1 MLLLPAAPATTTAI
15 STAIA
20 LTPAAASTSA
30 TGTFRLGP
38 CFVYIQRASLQ
49 LLLIH
54 AIDGGLCLGIRW
66 HFDESEA
73 ARLATELVCQNGYF
87 AYLTERT
94 ECDVQFFFC
103 DIARQI
109 SYENM

>member
-73 ARLATELVCQNGYF
+73 ARLATELRNGPRKLDSAVSGTF
-87 AYLTERT
+87 LGFQATNSR
-94 ECDVQFFFC
+94 
-103 DIARQI
+103 
-109 SYENM
+109 